1 MLAQNKM
8 CNRFKEIWHPL
19 IKWSTFGAFI
29 YWQFQYLPFAPTVQ
43 RLHDISDSF
52 PMGENYTDIQSAELY
67 LCIINHLTGRPVRI
81 HWAKQQAHSNI
92 SRFIK
97 HSQDTF
103 LTAYVIDAN
112 HQSLWI
118 NQRAWECRE
127 AYYVWVGECANVH
140 ACVSSKAVT
149 GCVWWKAPDVA
160 CLLTCNKKARL
171 GQKAK
176 EANGREKRVEWRKEG
191 ISLKEIME
199 GWAQGASF
207 S

>member
-1 MLAQNKM
+1 M
-8 CNRFKEIWHPL
+8 
-19 IKWSTFGAFI
+19 
-29 YWQFQYLPFAPTVQ
+29 TVQ
-43 RLHDISDSF
+43 RLYDISDSF
-52 PMGENYTDIQSAELY
+52 PMGDNYIGIQSAELH

-81 HWAKQQAHSNI
+81 QRAKQQAHSNI
-92 SRFIK
+92 SRFIT
-97 HSQDTF
+97 HTHTHNQDTF
-103 LTAYVIDAN
+103 LTACVIDAN

-127 AYYVWVGECANVH
+127 AVYVWVSKCAHVH

-160 CLLTCNKKARL
+160 CLLMCNKKAQL

-176 EANGREKRVEWRKEG
+176 EANGRERRVEWRKEG

-199 GWAQGASF
+199 GWGQGASL

>member
-1 MLAQNKM
+1 MQCLYN
-8 CNRFKEIWHPL
+8 
-19 IKWSTFGAFI
+19 T
-29 YWQFQYLPFAPTVQ
+29 
-43 RLHDISDSF
+43 SDSF
-52 PMGENYTDIQSAELY
+52 PMGDNYTGIQSAELH

-81 HWAKQQAHSNI
+81 QSKATGTFQYQQVQHAHT
-92 SRFIK
+92 
-97 HSQDTF
+97 HTHTQDQDTF
-103 LTAYVIDAN
+103 LTACVIGAN

-127 AYYVWVGECANVH
+127 AVYLWVSECAHVH

-149 GCVWWKAPDVA
+149 SCVWWKAPDVA
-160 CLLTCNKKARL
+160 CFLMCNKKAQL

-176 EANGREKRVEWRKEG
+176 EANGRERSAEWRKEG

-199 GWAQGASF
+199 GWGQGASL